1 MKLTDDFISETELK
15 VRLDAVDWGDVIPKL
30 HAYALLKL
38 QRFPMLEGRY
48 NVENLSSSI
57 ADDAIELVFDETR
70 KWKRSAY
77 ADVYAFLKGI
87 VDSLIYNFRNKK
99 EFLLTDQL
107 PEDDFDLQDPN
118 AGDPEN
124 SMIVRE
130 IESEISAILSSDP
143 DALRVFDCLKDG
155 LKQREIAEELNMKIE
170 VVRNIIKRVHRKLND
185 YKLKLKAG

>member
-15 VRLDAVDWGDVIPKL
+15 VRLDAVDWGNIIPKL

-38 QRFPMLEGRY
+38 KRYPILDGRY
-48 NVENLSSSI
+48 NIENLSSSI

-77 ADVYAFLKGI
+77 TDVYTFLKGI

-107 PEDDFDLQDPN
+107 PQDDFDWHDPN
-118 AGDPEN
+118 QSNPE
-124 SMIVRE
+124 SEMIVRE

-143 DALRVFDCLKDG
+143 DAFRVFECLRDG
-155 LKQREIAEELNMKIE
+155 LRQREIAKELNME
-170 VVRNIIKRVHRKLND
+170 MEAVRNVVKRVHRKLHG
-185 YKLKLKAG
+185 YKVKFKAE